1 MAPKVKKNY
10 KKLPCLSQ
18 LEVGAHAR
26 IAHIKGSRKF
36 VRRLLSLGL
45 REGVEVDV
53 IQRRGRS
60 VVVSGSGTRV
70 AVGSSIAEKLFMQP
84 LKDANKLAE

>member
-1 MAPKVKKNY
+1 MKKNHNQ
-10 KKLPCLSQ
+10 LLCLSQ

-26 IAHIKGSRKF
+26 IVHIKGNRNL

-45 REGVEVDV
+45 REGVEVDI

-60 VVVSGSGTRV
+60 VVVAGSGTRV
-70 AVGSSIAEKLFMQP
+70 AIGSSIAEKLFMQP
-84 LKDANKLAE
+84 VQGSNESA